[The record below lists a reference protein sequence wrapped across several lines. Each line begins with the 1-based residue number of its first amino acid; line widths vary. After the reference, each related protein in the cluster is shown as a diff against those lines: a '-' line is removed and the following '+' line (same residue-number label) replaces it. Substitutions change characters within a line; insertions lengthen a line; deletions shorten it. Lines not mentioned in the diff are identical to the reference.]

1 MKILGYPVSITD
13 AKYQRNQLIFNLCFV
28 FSHFTSTTQ
37 YEPIIHKLA
46 HYLIDLEAEMG
57 FISKKDIGPK
67 LSNYLVTIRD
77 DLNASGICTI
87 KICEFAFCFVIMNKD
102 H

>member
-37 YEPIIHKLA
+37 YEPIIQKLA
-46 HYLIDLEAEMG
+46 HYLIDLEGEMG
-57 FISKKDIGPK
+57 FISKKDIEPE
-67 LSNYLVTIRD
+67 LPNYLVTIRD
-77 DLNASGICTI
+77 HLNAYGVCTI
-87 KICEFAFCFVIMNKD
+87 RICEFYFVFNLNK
-102 H
+102 